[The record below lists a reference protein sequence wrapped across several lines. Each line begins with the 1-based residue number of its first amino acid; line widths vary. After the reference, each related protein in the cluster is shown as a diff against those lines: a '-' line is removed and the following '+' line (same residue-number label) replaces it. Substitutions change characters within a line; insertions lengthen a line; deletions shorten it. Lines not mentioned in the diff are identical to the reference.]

1 MIAGGLHS
9 SFSDRKIWMKAC
21 LTLLITV
28 VSFLPAHAND
38 LIMVRSK
45 QAFPET
51 MTNLQHAILNH
62 GYHITKVQRVDI
74 GLTASGFKTD
84 KYRLVFL
91 GNKYMLEQ
99 LPDKYPELIPY
110 VPLKIA
116 IFAEEDQTL
125 MLAMNME
132 NLGQYYPGKPEINK
146 AFRQWTKDLLSILYK
161 ARLEDN

>member
-1 MIAGGLHS
+1 MIASGSIILLS
-9 SFSDRKIWMKAC
+9 NWKIWMKAC
-21 LTLLITV
+21 LVLLINI
-28 VSFLPAHAND
+28 FILLPVHAND

-45 QAFPET
+45 QDFPET

-91 GNKYMLEQ
+91 GNKYMLEK
-99 LPDKYPELIPY
+99 LPNKYPELIPY

-116 IFAEEDQTL
+116 IFAEDGQTL
-125 MLAMNME
+125 MVAMNME
-132 NLGQYYPGKPEINK
+132 NLEKYYPGKPEISK
-146 AFRQWTKDLLSILYK
+146 AFRQWRKDLLSILHE
-161 ARLEDN
+161 ARLENK